1 MSYYYHR
8 RQLRFGFVNKEKEQ
22 EDIEKA
28 LRESLNDLQSASSSS
43 MNDRDHDPYD
53 EIDRRH
59 FERTERLL
67 AGMDPDEDEEMKML
81 DEILRG

>member
-1 MSYYYHR
+1 M
-8 RQLRFGFVNKEKEQ
+8 KT
-22 EDIEKA
+22 
-28 LRESLNDLQSASSSS
+28 S
-43 MNDRDHDPYD
+43 MNDRDHDPYH